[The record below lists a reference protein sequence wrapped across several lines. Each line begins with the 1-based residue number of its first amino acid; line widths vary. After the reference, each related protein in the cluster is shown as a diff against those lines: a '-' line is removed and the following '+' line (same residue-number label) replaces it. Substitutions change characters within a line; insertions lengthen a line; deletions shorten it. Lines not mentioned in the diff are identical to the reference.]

1 MIQNVPVVGG
11 LDVLSSN
18 VIPVPETM
26 WFPLFIV
33 VVPVDVYD
41 AKLNELPP
49 TVNVPFNVK
58 LFNVDSPVT
67 ARVPATAVLPFA
79 AVTVNLFVLTATS
92 PDTANP
98 DAVIVPVVSEVHP
111 VLDLNS
117 KPLVVVLKMTK
128 PVAGV
133 PMAFRS
139 VVVILG
145 GKNPFVVELT
155 SSIAEASAV
164 LPSALIPTDCA
175 IVANVVKIAS
185 KISSFFMRFDLFDN
199 YN

>member
-1 MIQNVPVVGG
+1 MIQNVPVIGV
-11 LDVLSSN
+11 DVLSSN
-18 VIPVPETM
+18 VIPVPDTM

-33 VVPVDVYD
+33 VVPADVYV

-49 TVNVPFNVK
+49 TVNDPFIVNPA
-58 LFNVDSPVT
+58 NVDAPVT
-67 ARVPATAVLPFA
+67 SRVPAIAVLPVA

-92 PDTANP
+92 PDTAKA
-98 DAVIVPVVSEVHP
+98 DAVIVPLVSEVHP

-117 KPLVVVLKMTK
+117 KPLVVVLKITK
-128 PVAGV
+128 PVVGV
-133 PMAFRS
+133 PIAFRS

-155 SSIAEASAV
+155 SSIAEASAEPP
-164 LPSALIPTDCA
+164 LLLIATPCA
-175 IVANVVKIAS
+175 IAATVVKMAS
-185 KISSFFMRFDLFDN
+185 KINSFFMRVDFFDN